1 MSIADPQTITVSG
14 VTTSLPRVGSG
25 VNNGQFQ
32 SADGTI
38 RLSAAHAYGKRV
50 RRNIRVDFSK
60 IAADPLISAQNIKHS
75 CSLYLVLDEPITGF
89 TRAEQ
94 LALYTGFIAQLDA
107 STKAVATKWLGGE
120 S

>member
-1 MSIADPQTITVSG
+1 MSLADPQTITVSG

-25 VNNGQFQ
+25 VNNGSF
-32 SADGTI
+32 SSSDGNI
-38 RLSAAHAYGKRV
+38 RMSAAHAYGKRT

-60 IAADPLISAQNIKHS
+60 IAADPLISAQSIKYS
-75 CSLYLVLDEPITGF
+75 TSLYLVLDEPVTGF

-94 LALYTGFIAQLDA
+94 LALYTGFITQLNA
-107 STKAVATKWLGGE
+107 STNAVATKWLGGE

>member
-1 MSIADPQTITVSG
+1 MFADPQTITVSG

-25 VNNGQFQ
+25 VNTGSFS

-38 RLSAAHAYGKRV
+38 RLLANHAYG
-50 RRNIRVDFSK
+50 RRIRRQIRVDYSK
-60 IAADPLISAQNIKHS
+60 IAVDPLISAQNIKYS
-75 CSLYLVLDEPITGF
+75 TSLYLVLDEPVTGF

-107 STKAVATKWLGGE
+107 STKAVATKWIGGE

>member
-25 VNNGQFQ
+25 VNNGSFQ
-32 SADGTI
+32 SSDGNI
-38 RLSAAHAYGKRV
+38 RLSAAHAYGKRI
-50 RRNIRVDFSK
+50 RRNVRVEFSK
-60 IAADPLISAQNIKHS
+60 IAADPLISAQSIKYS
-75 CSLYLVLDEPITGF
+75 TSLYLVLDEPITGF

-94 LALYTGFIAQLDA
+94 LALYTGFINQLNA
-107 STKAVATKWLGGE
+107 SSNAVATKWLGGE